1 MPSPSPPCPR
11 SCRSTSW
18 WATRC
23 CASRRPCSTSG
34 ATCCSYALGPR
45 FHAQGKL
52 GSLLPEIDRGTSGIA
67 FLLERGVNLSGG
79 EKQRIAIARALLKN
93 PPILIFD
100 EATSAL
106 DADSE
111 HAITVEL
118 DRLARNRST
127 LVIAHRLSTIVN
139 AHTIVVMERGRIV
152 EQGTHAELLRRKG
165 TYARLW
171 LLQQRM
177 DKEALR

>member
-1 MPSPSPPCPR
+1 MVEA
-11 SCRSTSW
+11 CR
-18 WATRC
+18 A
-23 CASRRPCSTSG
+23 AHLHEVIE
-34 ATCCSYALGPR
+34 A
-45 FHAQGKL
+45 
-52 GSLLPEIDRGTSGIA
+52 LPEAYDAPVG
-67 FLLERGVNLSGG
+67 ERGVNQSGG
-79 EKQRIAIARALLKN
+79 ERQRIAIARAVLKD
-93 PPILIFD
+93 PPILIVD

-111 HAITVEL
+111 HAITREL
-118 DRLARNRST
+118 DRLSRHRTT

-139 AHTIVVMERGRIV
+139 ADSIVVMDRGRIV

-177 DKEALR
+177 DKEAGR

>member
-1 MPSPSPPCPR
+1 
-11 SCRSTSW
+11 
-18 WATRC
+18 
-23 CASRRPCSTSG
+23 
-34 ATCCSYALGPR
+34 
-45 FHAQGKL
+45 
-52 GSLLPEIDRGTSGIA
+52 
-67 FLLERGVNLSGG
+67 V
-79 EKQRIAIARALLKN
+79 LKN

-111 HAITVEL
+111 HAITREL
-118 DRLARNRST
+118 DRLSQDRTT

-139 AHTIVVMERGRIV
+139 AHTIVVMDRGRIV
-152 EQGTHAELLRRKG
+152 EQGSHAELLRRKG

-177 DKEALR
+177 DKDAGR